1 MFFKSANEKFFF
13 YIIPS
18 VLFSILPFFL
28 ITGPFLSDV
37 SISLISIL
45 FLIYCIKERDF
56 SSFKNIYF
64 YFFLIFYFYLVLN
77 SLINNFNTDSL
88 GSSLVYI
95 RHGVFVIAIVTL
107 LKTDPKLIKYF
118 FYCIL
123 ICFTVLILDG
133 FYQYFVGQ
141 NIVGW
146 LNNASRTSSFFG
158 EEKILGS
165 YVSRLW
171 PLFFGLSI
179 LLFKPTNKIFILYI
193 LVFIFSYSLVFLSGD
208 RSAFFNIN
216 LSAVFIIIF
225 SQKLLKLRLL
235 TLLSGIIVLIV
246 ISFIN
251 PAAKERVID
260 QTINQIKIEVNG
272 QDKIYIFSK
281 QHTHHYLTAYKMFL
295 DNKILGVGIKNFRN
309 FCNNDNYKISN
320 LSCSTHPHNTYLQ
333 ILAETGL
340 IGFLFL
346 IIALYY
352 FCKNIIKH
360 LLFKYRRKQYFSD
373 FEICLL
379 SGIIIYLWPI
389 IPTGNLFTN
398 WLSILMFINLPFL
411 IWSRNLSKSKM
422 INI

>member
-13 YIIPS
+13 YLIPT
-18 VLFSILPFFL
+18 VLFSILPFLL

-37 SISLISIL
+37 SISLISTL
-45 FLIYCIKERDF
+45 FIIYCIKARDF
-56 SSFKNIYF
+56 SFFKNIYF

-77 SLINNFNTDSL
+77 SLFNNFNTDSL

-95 RHGVFVIAIVTL
+95 RHGVFVIAIVSL
-107 LKTDPKLIKYF
+107 LNTDPKIIKYF

-235 TLLSGIIVLIV
+235 TLLLGIILLIV

-281 QHTHHYLTAYKMFL
+281 QHTHHYFTAYKMFL

-352 FCKNIIKH
+352 FCKNIIIH

-389 IPTGNLFTN
+389 IPTGNFFTN